1 MSAPTF
7 HATVLIPTYNRASM
21 LNETLTWLARIR
33 VPNTVSWDVIVID
46 NNSTDETRK
55 VVDRHAAAF
64 PVPLRYLFEERQ
76 GRSSALN
83 AGIAAAR
90 GVVLV
95 FTDDDVRVAEG
106 WLTPPSRRCSVSP
119 TWPTP
124 GVQCVRSGEPPAG
137 VAGSDAR

>member
-1 MSAPTF
+1 
-7 HATVLIPTYNRASM
+7 M

-106 WLTPPSRRCSVSP
+106 WLDAAVTPLLSESDVAYTGGPVRPIWGAPRRRG
-119 TWPTP
+119 WI
-124 GVQCVRSGEPPAG
+124 
-137 VAGSDAR
+137 